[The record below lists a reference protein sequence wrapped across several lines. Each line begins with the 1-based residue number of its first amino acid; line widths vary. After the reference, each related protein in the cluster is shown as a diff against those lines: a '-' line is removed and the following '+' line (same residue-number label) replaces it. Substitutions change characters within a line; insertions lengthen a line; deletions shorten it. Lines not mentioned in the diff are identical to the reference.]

1 MNRTVCSLA
10 LLLSSCAT
18 SEANIARSPTTTSA
32 TSGDYGAALQA
43 LHDGPRKLTTA
54 AEARLAALPEVPIEQ
69 GLAGLTFGM
78 TMQQVIDVWGRPNGI
93 WDRQDEVQLSIAR
106 SRFTFQQDRLKSI
119 SIHQA
124 DIAHLTI
131 AGGKIRMGKAA
142 PDLKALFPDG
152 VVPADAEA
160 DAHVI
165 SVHGILIDLDERDGE
180 IIAIELTR
188 EGHRLLTPRDAT

>member
-1 MNRTVCSLA
+1 MIRTVCSLA

-18 SEANIARSPTTTSA
+18 PEATITRPPTTSSA
-32 TSGDYGAALQA
+32 TNGDYGAALQA
-43 LHDGPRKLTTA
+43 LRDGPRKLTTA

-78 TMQQVIDVWGRPNGI
+78 TMQEVIDVWGRPNGI
-93 WDRQDEVQLSIAR
+93 WDRHDAVQLSIAR
-106 SRFTFQQDRLKSI
+106 STFEFQQDRLVSI
-119 SIHQA
+119 SIHQV

-131 AGGKIRMGKAA
+131 AGGKIRMGRAA

-152 VVPADAEA
+152 VVPEDAEA

-165 SVHGILIDLDERDGE
+165 SIHGILIDLYESDGE
-180 IIAIELTR
+180 VISIELTR
-188 EGHRLLTPRDAT
+188 E